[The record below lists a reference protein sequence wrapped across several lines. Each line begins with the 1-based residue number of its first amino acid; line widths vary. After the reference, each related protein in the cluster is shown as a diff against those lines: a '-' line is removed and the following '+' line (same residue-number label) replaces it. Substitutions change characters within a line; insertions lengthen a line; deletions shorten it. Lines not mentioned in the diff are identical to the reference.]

1 MKQNMTNMTV
11 KKMTLNGVIAAV
23 YAVLT
28 LINPLSFGAVQ
39 FRVSTLLLPLAVFVP
54 QVRAGLVL
62 GTAIGNLNSSLGIID
77 IVVGS
82 VVSAIAVYAVPKAK
96 AKAIMPVLYA
106 IDSGVLVAL
115 ELWYCFKTPI
125 WYNVLTVGISG
136 VILYTIG
143 LVVMKQVAKPLNRY
157 FI

>member
-1 MKQNMTNMTV
+1 MKQNSKTKGIV
-11 KKMTLNGVIAAV
+11 LNGVIAAV

-28 LINPLSFGAVQ
+28 LANPLSFGVLQ

-54 QVRAGLVL
+54 QVRAGLVI
-62 GTAIGNLNSSLGIID
+62 GTAIGNLNSSLGVID

-82 VVSAIAVYAVPKAK
+82 IVSAIAVYFVPKAK
-96 AKAIMPVLYA
+96 AKVVMPILYA

-125 WYNVLTVGISG
+125 WYNILTVGISG
-136 VILYTIG
+136 AILYSIG
-143 LVVMKQVAKPLNRY
+143 LVVMKQISKPLNKY
-157 FI
+157 FV

>member
-1 MKQNMTNMTV
+1 MKKNITM

-28 LINPLSFGAVQ
+28 LINPLSFGVVQ

-54 QVRAGLVL
+54 QIRAGLVL

-77 IVVGS
+77 IMVGS
-82 VVSAIAVYAVPKAK
+82 VVSAIAVYVIPKAK
-96 AKAIMPVLYA
+96 VKVIMPVLYA

-115 ELWYCFKTPI
+115 ELWYCFRTPI

>member
-1 MKQNMTNMTV
+1 MKQNMTV
-11 KKMTLNGVIAAV
+11 KKMVLNGVIAAV

-28 LINPLSFGAVQ
+28 LINPLSFGVVQ

-54 QVRAGLVL
+54 QIRAGLVL

-82 VVSAIAVYAVPKAK
+82 VVSAIAVYVVPKAK

-115 ELWYCFKTPI
+115 ELWYCFRTPI
-125 WYNVLTVGISG
+125 WYNVLTVGVSG

-143 LVVMKQVAKPLNRY
+143 LVAMKQVAKPLNRY

>member
-1 MKQNMTNMTV
+1 MKQNITV
-11 KKMTLNGVIAAV
+11 KKMALNGVIAAV

-28 LINPLSFGAVQ
+28 LINPLSFGAIQ

-54 QVRAGLVL
+54 QIRSGLVI
-62 GTAIGNLNSSLGIID
+62 GTAIGNLNSSLGVID

-82 VVSAIAVYAVPKAK
+82 IVSAIAVYLVPKVK
-96 AKAIMPVLYA
+96 VKFVMPVLYA
-106 IDSGVLVAL
+106 IDSGALVAL

-125 WYNVLTVGISG
+125 WYNILTVGISG
-136 VILYTIG
+136 IILYSIG
-143 LVVMKQVAKPLNRY
+143 LVVMKQIAKPLNRY

>member
-1 MKQNMTNMTV
+1 MKQNMTV

-54 QVRAGLVL
+54 QIRVGLVL
-62 GTAIGNLNSSLGIID
+62 GTAIGNVNSSLGIID

-82 VVSAIAVYAVPKAK
+82 VVSAIAVYVIPKAK
-96 AKAIMPVLYA
+96 AKVIMPVLYA

>member
-1 MKQNMTNMTV
+1 MMKQNKTIKTL
-11 KKMTLNGVIAAV
+11 TLNGVIAAV

-28 LINPLSFGAVQ
+28 FINPLSFGVIQ

-54 QVRAGLVL
+54 QIRAGLVL

-82 VVSAIAVYAVPKAK
+82 IVSAIAVYLVPKVKIK
-96 AKAIMPVLYA
+96 AVMPVLYA

-115 ELWYCFKTPI
+115 ELWYCFKTPV
-125 WYNVLTVGISG
+125 WYNILTVGISG
-136 VILYTIG
+136 IILYAIG
-143 LVVMKQVAKPLNRY
+143 IVIMKQVSKPLNRY

>member
-1 MKQNMTNMTV
+1 MKQNITV

-54 QVRAGLVL
+54 QIRAGLVL

-82 VVSAIAVYAVPKAK
+82 VVSAIAVYVVPKAK

-115 ELWYCFKTPI
+115 ELWYCFRTPI

>member
-1 MKQNMTNMTV
+1 MKQNITM

-28 LINPLSFGAVQ
+28 LINPLSFGVVQ

-54 QVRAGLVL
+54 QIRAGLVL

-82 VVSAIAVYAVPKAK
+82 VVSAIAVYVIPKVK
-96 AKAIMPVLYA
+96 VKVIMPVLYA

-115 ELWYCFKTPI
+115 ELWYCFRTPI
-125 WYNVLTVGISG
+125 WYNVLTVGVSG
-136 VILYTIG
+136 IILYAIG
-143 LVVMKQVAKPLNRY
+143 LVVMKQVSI
-157 FI
+157 FIK

>member
-1 MKQNMTNMTV
+1 MKQLNT
-11 KKMTLNGVIAAV
+11 KQLTLNGVIAAV

-28 LINPLSFGAVQ
+28 LINPLSFGVLQ

-54 QVRAGLVL
+54 QIRMGLVI

-82 VVSAIAVYAVPKAK
+82 IVSAIAVYLVPKAK
-96 AKAIMPVLYA
+96 AKVVMPILYA

-125 WYNVLTVGISG
+125 WYNILTVGISG
-136 VILYTIG
+136 IILYSVG
-143 LVVMKQVAKPLNRY
+143 LIVMKQISKPLNRY
-157 FI
+157 FV

>member
-1 MKQNMTNMTV
+1 MKQNITM

-54 QVRAGLVL
+54 QIRAGLVL

-82 VVSAIAVYAVPKAK
+82 VVSAIAVYVIPKAK
-96 AKAIMPVLYA
+96 AKATMPVLYA

-115 ELWYCFKTPI
+115 ELWYCFRTPI